1 MLVGAAF
8 SAMFVIVL
16 FASLPA
22 FAYADTDNE
31 TYEVTVEGAYHQTE
45 ARSMLS
51 LINAMRHNKGTE
63 EWNQAWYYDEN
74 NVKVEAK
81 DYGDLKWDYGFEK
94 AAMQRAIELSLLYN
108 HTRPTGETSDTA
120 CASWGYYTSDNL
132 LITPMH
138 GESIASGSRLNSA
151 TEALITLAEA
161 DEDYENQGHRRQ
173 LLGKYNA
180 VGIACVQSNGC
191 YFWALE
197 YGDGTSESA
206 FAANDTTESRS
217 VKVDLKTVL
226 SSSITPIE
234 NNFTLSPGETKTL
247 PTSADFQIYNQ
258 ALTRSVFSSAVT
270 EPWTIKS
277 SSDIVKLNGNTATGL
292 KPGTATLI
300 SRALDGRETVCT
312 VTVTGKTASIFGLP
326 AQKTVRYEDGGF
338 SLSASTDS
346 GAQLEYR
353 SSNDSVASVDA
364 NGNVTPK
371 ASGIAKIT
379 VVSPACGQ
387 YGEAK
392 AEMELVVTK
401 NGTASG
407 TSSSESADG
416 GQHQSQTII
425 IQNNS
430 ASTSQGS
437 NVTVTPAK
445 ASAPAKTSIS
455 KLVKAKK
462 SFTVKWKKKSGV
474 TGYQIRY
481 SLKSSMKGSKT
492 VKVKSAKTTSK
503 KVKKLKKKK
512 KYYVQVRT
520 YKVVN
525 GKTYW
530 SGWSDKKSVKTK

>member
-1 MLVGAAF
+1 MLG
-8 SAMFVIVL
+8 
-16 FASLPA
+16 
-22 FAYADTDNE
+22 
-31 TYEVTVEGAYHQTE
+31 
-45 ARSMLS
+45 

-94 AAMQRAIELSLLYN
+94 AAMQRAIELSLLCN

-161 DEDYENQGHRRQ
+161 GKDYENQGHRRQ

-180 VGIACVQSNGC
+180 VGIACIQSNGC

-197 YGDGTSESA
+197 YGDGTSESE

-247 PTSADFQIYNQ
+247 PISADFQIYNQ
-258 ALTRSVFSSAVT
+258 ALTRSIFSSSVT
-270 EPWTIKS
+270 EPWVLKS
-277 SSDIVKLNGNTATGL
+277 GSDIVKLNGNTATGL
-292 KPGTATLI
+292 KPGTATLV
-300 SRALDGRETVCT
+300 SRALDGRETVCI
-312 VTVTGKTASIFGLP
+312 VTVTGKTATISGLP
-326 AQKTVRYEDGGF
+326 AQKTVRYEDGRF
-338 SLSASTDS
+338 SLGASTDS
-346 GAQLEYR
+346 GAKLEYH

-364 NGNVTPK
+364 NGNITPK
-371 ASGIAKIT
+371 ASGIVKIT

-392 AEMELVVTK
+392 AEMELAITK

-407 TSSSESADG
+407 SSSSESADG
-416 GQHQSQTII
+416 GQYQSQTIV

-430 ASTSQGS
+430 ASTSQSS
-437 NVTVTPAK
+437 NVTVTPAAK
-445 ASAPAKTSIS
+445 VSAPAKTSIS

-462 SFTVKWKKKSGV
+462 AITVKWKKKSGV

-481 SLKSSMKGSKT
+481 SLKSSMKNSKT
-492 VKVKSAKTTSK
+492 VTVKSAKTVSK

-512 KYYVQVRT
+512 RYYVQVRT

-530 SGWSDKKSVKTK
+530 SGWSAKKSVKTK